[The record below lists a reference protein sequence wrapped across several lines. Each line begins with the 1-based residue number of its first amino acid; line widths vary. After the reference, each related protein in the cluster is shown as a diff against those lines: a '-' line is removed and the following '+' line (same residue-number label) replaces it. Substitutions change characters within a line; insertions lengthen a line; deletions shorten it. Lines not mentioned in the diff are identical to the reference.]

1 MRRARFSPVP
11 VSAPW
16 MRAFGRCLSRRVVRV
31 RAVAGPTVYRIR
43 GGVVWMLKGTG
54 FVTFGYVSWL
64 FALGCVGVGV
74 SVGCW
79 VLYVPSFSS
88 SIICAKPSTARWLV
102 KISPPYF
109 RGVGTLLLDVNAP
122 VLNWSR
128 TWVRL
133 CFRKRCSRTGMKVGV

>member
-1 MRRARFSPVP
+1 
-11 VSAPW
+11 

-43 GGVVWMLKGTG
+43 GGVVWMLKGTV
-54 FVTFGYVSWL
+54 FVSHLVTLVGCLRWDVLVLVFG
-64 FALGCVGVGV
+64 
-74 SVGCW
+74 VGCW